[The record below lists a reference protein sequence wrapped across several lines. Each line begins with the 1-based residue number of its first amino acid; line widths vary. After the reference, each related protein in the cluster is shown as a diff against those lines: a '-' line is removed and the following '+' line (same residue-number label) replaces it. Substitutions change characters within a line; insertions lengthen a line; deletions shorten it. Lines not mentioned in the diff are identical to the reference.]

1 MNKILITSILYFTIS
16 FELIAQSNP
25 EDFLDR
31 RFFNI
36 ALVNTNPFGD
46 FRKGLKSEY
55 VKSNSIGMTMSYFFN
70 PLYNSSLNNKVF
82 IGAELGFSNRQQA
95 KFKNYPP
102 DGDFYMGHN
111 EIWTNFA
118 VRYRP
123 QTLISNFN
131 PYLEAFFGP
140 RIFNSKMME
149 RFGEDEI
156 KKIEGFLSS
165 TLNYGLNLGCGYK
178 ISKNSHSATYFDVNL
193 GLLQANAVKL
203 VNRNIV
209 GLDDDYF
216 VIGPKTVLKPQ
227 NVVLKLGITKYLQGR

>member
-1 MNKILITSILYFTIS
+1 MNKILITSILYFNLS

-25 EDFLDR
+25 EDFIDR
-31 RFFNI
+31 KFFNI
-36 ALVNTNPFGD
+36 ALVNNNPYGNY
-46 FRKGLKSEY
+46 RKGLSSNY
-55 VKSNSIGMTMSYFFN
+55 VKSSSIGIAMSYFFN

-82 IGAELGFSNRQQA
+82 IGVELGFSNLQQS

-111 EIWTNFA
+111 EIWTNLA

-149 RFGEDEI
+149 RF
-156 KKIEGFLSS
+156 LSS
-165 TLNYGLNLGCGYK
+165 TFNYGLNLGCGYR

-209 GLDDDYF
+209 GLDNDYF
-216 VIGPKTVLKPQ
+216 VIGAKTVLKPQ
-227 NVVLKLGITKYLQGR
+227 NVVLKVGITKYLQGR